1 MTFFQT
7 AGALPF
13 REKSKLQKEV
23 SSGLF
28 VSRSAITNGV
38 AFFTAQANGVLT

>member
-7 AGALPF
+7 TGALPF

-23 SSGLF
+23 SGDLF

-38 AFFTAQANGVLT
+38 AFFTVQPNGVLT